1 MKVIKRIIL
10 ILICLLASCIFFNID
25 KVFAQDAP
33 FSEEP
38 RLNRNSTGLN
48 IHYMDLIE
56 YNDGANGGIG
66 TPRPYNCTERNA
78 VVKKYQC
85 SWGGHYYKVTAVN
98 TISESKTGKSPSIT
112 SATGS
117 VSWKKYNSD
126 TYQVGP
132 YKVNFS
138 GSIDKV
144 TIYTDKGSVSLRNNS
159 TSADGKYSVSNITSG
174 NNFYIYLKKSTGVKK
189 INSVNVSVKS
199 QVTYSQYNQYILTCY
214 ETTGTHYDAIRG
226 KQYKCK
232 DVGWVQI
239 LEHYQHDS
247 TTKTESDS
255 VKLPG
260 ALGIIELQIYKRDK
274 YLQNVGVAGAKYEL
288 WSDGKKQYYGTTN
301 KDGYLKLDEVLIGDY
316 TIKEVYVPYGFD
328 IAGYATMN
336 GKTYT
341 DLTNMNANL
350 DDDSTMYV
358 YNESYIDLGGKV
370 FIDAKTGKANGPPN
384 GYYDS
389 GDKNLQGIEVKLY
402 RADNNQELQTKYTD
416 SNGEYKFTHFSK
428 AYNYYIRFKYNGQLY
443 EATTYNET
451 SAATKFRS
459 YATEGLTE
467 RRAFNNKFTPVNASH
482 KVPNWSDTSNSEF
495 IMYAYTGS
503 NGPNNKTTYGKN
515 NTDDVL
521 KNINLGIKERD
532 IFDLNLRKDLVKVDV
547 SINGK
552 SHTYEY
558 NGQGEELEVN
568 IRGTDVPDYERK
580 LRKAD
585 LLYKSDKKYDSDSD
599 KLQVYVTYKIQIKN
613 QSVGKITG
621 YVLDLND
628 YMDTSYQLVNSYDEN
643 GKAINWSS
651 AGSVSGNNKTYNK
664 IHTTSIANE
673 GITDKKW
680 IFMQYKV
687 SNDTL
692 REVLEKGQTT
702 EENFAEIAGYR
713 NTYTDTRKDTEG
725 RVMANAGENAGLID
739 RDSTP
744 DNMNPT
750 SANVQNFVKQSK
762 TDAYQNLSGEEKTKR
777 STAVF
782 EDDADVAPGLRLIR
796 DDIERTISGTVF
808 EDIPLQ
814 EKLNNNERIGDGQ
827 YTSGENIVNK
837 VKVELLCQNNADVDT
852 LNKVET
858 RSNTDGSY
866 TLSGYIPGDYLI
878 KFTYGDYECL
888 VNPQQNNQM
897 YTGQDY
903 KSTIYT
909 EGNYKDLY
917 WYKNTSPRNNDAV
930 DDYEG
935 RRQVVNSYS
944 EDYKYDIAKV
954 LNATRTNNSGLLATL
969 AEKTYMTA
977 NTAKMNMEIEYLK
990 NEKTAYKVQNVD
1002 FGIIERP
1009 RTKIVLEKNVSHI
1022 KLTST
1027 DGTTIFDTSQ
1037 KAPNL
1042 TWKENKYNDR
1052 GNMVSTGLV
1061 QGTVD
1066 ENLLYGSSLNVRY
1079 SLEIRNHSEID
1090 YNEKS
1095 YYVTGVVKDKT
1106 TMNRIEPTSIIEY
1119 VPNVLQY
1126 DVELTKANGK
1136 IKTNVTN
1143 SAGNSSSSEV
1153 GIEGNNNLW
1162 KILASKRENATL
1174 PDSYKDTLLEAG
1186 AFDEAK
1192 KTIDEI
1198 LVTDLNQAREKLAK
1212 NDKIELTDVLTLTRV
1227 IARTEDTSNID
1238 EMQNIAEVIRLT
1250 IDNGRRPYYED
1261 TTNKEVIE
1269 IPGNTYPSTLKNV
1282 EEVDTGRSEVLTFVL
1297 PFGANRQLTPIIIAI
1312 AGLAVLIA
1320 GIIVI
1325 KKKVL

>member
-48 IHYMDLIE
+48 IQYMDLIE

-85 SWGGHYYKVTAVN
+85 SWGGHYYKVVAVN
-98 TISESKTGKSPSIT
+98 TISESKTGTSPSIT

-138 GSIDKV
+138 GTINKV
-144 TIYTDKGSVSLRNNS
+144 TISTDKGSVTLNNNS
-159 TSADGKYSVSNITSG
+159 TSSDGKYSVSNITSG
-174 NNFYIYLKKSTGVKK
+174 GTFYIYLKKATGVKK

-199 QVTYSQYNQYILTCY
+199 AVTYSQYNQYLLQCY
-214 ETTGTHYDAIRG
+214 ETTGSHYDSIRG
-226 KQYKCK
+226 KQYICK
-232 DVGWVQI
+232 DVNWVQK

-247 TTKTESDS
+247 TTKTETDN
-255 VKLPG
+255 VNLPG
-260 ALGIIELQIYKRDK
+260 ALGIIELNIYKRDK
-274 YLQNVGVAGAKYEL
+274 YLPDVGVPGAKYEL
-288 WSDGKKQYYGTTN
+288 WSDGKKQYSGTT
-301 KDGYLKLDEVLIGDY
+301 DSSGHLLLDEVLIGDY
-316 TIKEVYVPYGFD
+316 IIKEVYVPYGFE
-328 IAGYATMN
+328 IEGYATMN
-336 GKTYT
+336 GKKFT
-341 DLTNMNANL
+341 DLTNMKVNL

-358 YNESYIDLGGKV
+358 YNESYIDIGGIV
-370 FIDAKTGKANGPPN
+370 FLDAKTGKANGPPN

-389 GDKNLQGIEVKLY
+389 GDKVVEGIEVKLY
-402 RADNNQELQTKYTD
+402 RADNNQELETRYTD
-416 SNGEYKFTHFSK
+416 SNGKYEFKHRTK
-428 AYNYYIRFKYNGQLY
+428 AYNYYIRFKYNGQIY

-451 SAATKFRS
+451 SAAAKFRS
-459 YATEGLTE
+459 YATEGLNE
-467 RRAFNNKFTPVNASH
+467 RRTFNNKFTPVNANH
-482 KVPNWSDTSNSEF
+482 TVPKWTDTSNSAF
-495 IMYAYTGS
+495 NIYAYTGAD
-503 NGPNNKTTYGKN
+503 GPNNKKTYGKN
-515 NTDDVL
+515 NTTDEL

-532 IFDLNLRKDLVKVDV
+532 IFDLNLRKDLVNVDV

-552 SHTYEY
+552 SHTYDY
-558 NGQGEELEVN
+558 NGEGEDLEVT
-568 IRGTDVPDYERK
+568 IRGTDIPDYERQ
-580 LRKAD
+580 LRKTD
-585 LLYKSDKKYDSDSD
+585 LQYKSAAQYDSDPD

-628 YMDTSYQLVNSYDEN
+628 YADTSYQLVNSYDEN

-651 AGSVSGNNKTYNK
+651 SGSVSGNGKTYNK
-664 IHTTSIANE
+664 IHTTSLSNV

-687 SNDTL
+687 SYDTL
-692 REVLEKGQTT
+692 RELLSKGETT
-702 EENFAEIAGYR
+702 EENYAEIAGYK

-739 RDSTP
+739 CDSTP

-750 SANVQNFVKQSK
+750 SSNVQNFVKQSK
-762 TDAYQNLSGEEKTKR
+762 TDAYQSLKGDEKSKR
-777 STAVF
+777 SMAVF
-782 EDDADVAPGLRLIR
+782 EDDADVAPGLKLIR
-796 DDIERTISGTVF
+796 DDTPRTISGTVF
-808 EDIPLQ
+808 EDSPL
-814 EKLNNNERIGDGQ
+814 EDKLNNNERIGDGQ

-837 VKVELLCQNNADVDT
+837 VKVELLCQNNEDVDT

-878 KFTYGDYECL
+878 KFTYGDKECL
-888 VNPQQNNQM
+888 INPQKNNQM

-909 EGNYKDLY
+909 EGDYKDLY
-917 WYKNTSPRNNDAV
+917 WYNNTSPRKNDAV

-944 EDYKYDIAKV
+944 KDYKYDIAKV
-954 LNATRTNNSGLLATL
+954 LNATRTNNSDLLETL

-977 NTAKMNMEIEYLK
+977 NTAKMAMEIEYLK
-990 NEKTAYKVQNVD
+990 DEKTSYKVQNVD

-1027 DGTTIFDTSQ
+1027 DGTTIFDTNQSTS
-1037 KAPNL
+1037 NL

-1066 ENLLYGSSLNVRY
+1066 ENLLYGSTLNVRY
-1079 SLEIRNHSEID
+1079 TLEIRNHSEVD

-1095 YYVTGVVKDKT
+1095 YYVTGVVKDRS
-1106 TMNRIEPTSIIEY
+1106 TMNRIEPTSVIEY

-1136 IKTNVTN
+1136 VTINNTTATGNN
-1143 SAGNSSSSEV
+1143 SVSEW
-1153 GIEGNNNLW
+1153 GIEGNNDLW
-1162 KILASKRENATL
+1162 QILASKRENKNL
-1174 PDSYKDTLLEAG
+1174 PDSYRDTLLEAG
-1186 AFDEAK
+1186 AFDEAN

-1198 LVTDLNQAREKLAK
+1198 LVTDLNGVKAKLAR
-1212 NDKIELTDVLTLTRV
+1212 NDKINLTDVLTLTRV
-1227 IARTEDTSNID
+1227 IARTEDTSNAD
-1238 EMQNIAEVIRLT
+1238 EIQNIAEVIRLT

-1261 TTNKEVIE
+1261 TTNKEVVE
-1269 IPGNTYPSTLKNV
+1269 IPGNTYPSTLKNI
-1282 EEVDTGRSEVLTFVL
+1282 EEVDTGRAEVLTFVV
-1297 PFGANRQLTPIIIAI
+1297 PFGANRQLTLIVIAI
-1312 AGLAVLIA
+1312 VSLGILVA
-1320 GIIVI
+1320 GIVVI